1 MDESVKTLL
10 KQIFSALQDIKDTAV
25 ANNQLIGFLIQKDVK
40 ESDIPKEYSKALVVS
55 NEQLDYMME
64 NNISLTQWGDC

>member
-64 NNISLTQWGDC
+64 NNIPLTQWGDC

>member
-1 MDESVKTLL
+1 MDESIKTLL
-10 KQIFSALQDIKDTAV
+10 KQIFSALQDIKDTAI

-55 NEQLDYMME
+55 NEQLDYMMK
-64 NNISLTQWGDC
+64 NNISLTQWGDS

>member
-25 ANNQLIGFLIQKDVK
+25 ANNHLIGFLIQKDVK

>member
-1 MDESVKTLL
+1 MDESIKTLL
-10 KQIFSALQDIKDTAV
+10 KQIFSALQDIKDTAI
-25 ANNQLIGFLIQKDVK
+25 ANNQLTGFLIQKDFK

-64 NNISLTQWGDC
+64 NNISLTQWGDS

>member
-10 KQIFSALQDIKDTAV
+10 KQIFSALQDIKDTAI

-64 NNISLTQWGDC
+64 NNISLTQWGDS

>member
-10 KQIFSALQDIKDTAV
+10 KQIFSALQDIRDTAV

>member
-1 MDESVKTLL
+1 MDESIKTLL
-10 KQIFSALQDIKDTAV
+10 KQIFSALQDIKDTAI

-64 NNISLTQWGDC
+64 NNISLTQWGDS